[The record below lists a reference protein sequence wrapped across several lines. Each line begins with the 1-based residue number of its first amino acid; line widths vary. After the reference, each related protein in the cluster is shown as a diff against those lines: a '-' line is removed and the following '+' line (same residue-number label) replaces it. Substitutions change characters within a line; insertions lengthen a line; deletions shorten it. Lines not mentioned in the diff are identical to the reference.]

1 VTALGAP
8 AMEETMLNEGDK
20 VPSFDLESD
29 AGGRVSSKSLA
40 GRPAVVYF
48 YPRDLTPGCTR
59 EAIAFS
65 QAAKKFAALGAQV
78 IGISKDSLAS
88 HQKFRAQHKLTI
100 SLLSDPDLSAHK
112 AFGAYGEKTLYGK
125 KVTGVI
131 RSTFVIGPDG
141 RVAKVF
147 PSVKVD
153 GHADKVLEAVSA
165 LAGGGAAK
173 PKAAKPAAKALPAK
187 RTAKK

>member
-1 VTALGAP
+1 
-8 AMEETMLNEGDK
+8 
-20 VPSFDLESD
+20 
-29 AGGRVSSKSLA
+29 
-40 GRPAVVYF
+40 
-48 YPRDLTPGCTR
+48 
-59 EAIAFS
+59 
-65 QAAKKFAALGAQV
+65 
-78 IGISKDSLAS
+78 
-88 HQKFRAQHKLTI
+88 
-100 SLLSDPDLSAHK
+100 
-112 AFGAYGEKTLYGK
+112 
-125 KVTGVI
+125 VTGVI